1 MTDATADFFDGLS
14 RRGHEPR
21 LANVRGTVRFV
32 IDQSGHTD
40 EWCLSIDHGALR
52 VSAGAGGA
60 DCADPDCVVGAA
72 RDVFGG
78 VATGEVNAM
87 AAMLRGDLLLS
98 GNAELIAA
106 CQWLFG
112 PPPGAS
118 VPAEAGR
125 GRVS

>member
-1 MTDATADFFDGLS
+1 M
-14 RRGHEPR
+14 R
-21 LANVRGTVRFV
+21 
-32 IDQSGHTD
+32 IDQGD
-40 EWCLSIDHGALR
+40 LR
-52 VSAGAGGA
+52 VSAGSGGV
-60 DCADPDCVVGAA
+60 DCADPDCVVSAA

-112 PPPGAS
+112 PPPGS

-125 GRVS
+125 GRRVVTDEHW